1 LRKRNVFAALVVAAL
16 VGALVMAS
24 LAGARARADSRVTIH
39 GDNGDFQGR
48 IFSDRGRCLGN
59 RRVVVYKQK
68 GDRQDPQFDLKIAT
82 DTSERVGDHGEWS
95 VGNTGRK
102 NGDFYAKVRRTD
114 ACKPDRSRTIS
125 L

>member
-1 LRKRNVFAALVVAAL
+1 VRKVFIALLAVAL
-16 VGALVMAS
+16 LGALAMAS
-24 LAGARARADSRVTIH
+24 LAGARAGADTRVTIH

-59 RRVVVYKQK
+59 RKVAVYKQK
-68 GDRQDPQFDLKIAT
+68 GDRPDPSVDLKIAV
-82 DTSERVGDHGEWS
+82 DTSERDGDHGEWS

-102 NGDFYAKVRRTD
+102 NGKFYAKVRRTD
-114 ACKPDRSRTIS
+114 ACQGDRSRTIS